1 MNKYW
6 ILLKLQLKSTFNLR
20 DLITS
25 TKTNKKQMRKILLAV
40 ILIAAFAPSYWM
52 YNALIQAL
60 FDNFSLINQQGAVI
74 AAGVTVTGVVILF
87 FGIMN
92 VFSAFF
98 GAKDLDMLLALPI
111 HPRLIVASKLSSSII
126 AEYLF
131 AVPLMLPIFIN
142 YGINIHAG
150 ILFWIIGMILTLT
163 IPIIPLSIAAILSVL
178 IVRIAGMRFDLD
190 KIQMGFML
198 IFMAVI
204 LTLNFTL
211 NKTMSSVPSGSEQDF
226 LSQIITNNHYLIDLI
241 SATYP
246 PAKLAANA
254 TVAYSE
260 LSGVVSLLLFLLTSA
275 AAFFLAVV
283 TGEKFYLGAVT
294 RGLGGKHNEGKALSK
309 EQLTLSVSKTSS
321 TAISIFK
328 NDFRVLLRTPV
339 YAMNMLLTI
348 PLVPVILIFSLTS
361 AQQGNIS
368 SMQIFYEQF
377 SMQINVFACV
387 GMVVLS
393 SLSTLTTS
401 TFSREGSAF
410 WINQVAPIRA
420 LDQMLGRSLGA
431 VIVNFLMVAAL
442 ILSFGILIH
451 VSLLNLIGIV
461 FTSTVA
467 TFPVIEGALIVD
479 LIHPFLT
486 WSDPAKAI
494 KQNINV
500 LFCFLIALIHAAL
513 LTGISLLLMHA
524 GLSAPIILSSLAAV
538 SLLLA
543 FLLARLFLR
552 LYPESIRF

>member
-111 HPRLIVASKLSSSII
+111 HPRLIVASKLSGSII

-524 GLSAPIILSSLAAV
+524 GLSAPIILSSLATV